1 MTGHRYQRGQVLVEF
16 AFAASVFLTLV
27 FAIIEF
33 SSAIYQYDVVGQ
45 AARLGTRYAS
55 VNTLK
60 PASDCGTAGGT
71 CQTAIL
77 TYLANKTGLDASKF
91 TSATT
96 ITYSPGSPST
106 CSNQPT
112 VGCTVTIVLQY
123 PFSFIGLPIAPI
135 TLTSTSQAVLNSA
148 GTSRPVA
155 GLSSWIARRLKF
167 LSSHGSRS
175 TTRCLLYVANR
186 SSR

>member
-1 MTGHRYQRGQVLVEF
+1 MTGRHCQRGQVLVEF

-33 SSAIYQYDVVGQ
+33 SSAVYQYDVVGQ
-45 AARLGTRYAS
+45 AARLGTRFAS
-55 VNTLK
+55 VNTPK
-60 PASDCGTAGGT
+60 PTSDCGTAGGT
-71 CQTAIL
+71 CQTTIL
-77 TYLANKTGLDASKF
+77 TYLANKTGLDPSKF

-96 ITYSPGSPST
+96 IIYSPGSPST

-135 TLTSTSQAVLNSA
+135 TLTSTSQAVL
-148 GTSRPVA
+148 TSQ
-155 GLSSWIARRLKF
+155 
-167 LSSHGSRS
+167 
-175 TTRCLLYVANR
+175 
-186 SSR
+186 